1 MSITS
6 VGAELK
12 PTTSV
17 AGIDATVINKNNNNN
32 NNTNTNT
39 NNANSI
45 KQQQLI
51 NASRS
56 ANKAEQPVKVSDV
69 VENNATVTDA
79 KQAISVPLSAEQ
91 LEKVAQQLQDFVGE
105 MNRGLEFTV
114 DKDSGRDVI
123 KVIDKNSGDLVK
135 QYPSEEVLSL
145 VAKLSEMIG
154 SFVDAKV

>member
-32 NNTNTNT
+32 TNT
-39 NNANSI
+39 NNANSV

-51 NASRS
+51 NTTRS
-56 ANKAEQPVKVSDV
+56 ANKAEQALKVSDV
-69 VENNATVTDA
+69 IENNATVKDA
-79 KQAISVPLSAEQ
+79 KEASSAPLSAEH
-91 LEKVAQQLQDFVGE
+91 LDKVAQPLQDFVGE

-123 KVIDKNSGDLVK
+123 KVIDKNSGELVK
-135 QYPSEEVLSL
+135 QYPSEEVLTL

>member
-17 AGIDATVINKNNNNN
+17 AGIDATVINNNNNNNN
-32 NNTNTNT
+32 NNTNTN
-39 NNANSI
+39 NANSV

-51 NASRS
+51 NATRS
-56 ANKAEQPVKVSDV
+56 ANKAEQALKISDV
-69 VENNATVTDA
+69 VENNATVKDA
-79 KQAISVPLSAEQ
+79 KQATSAPLSAEQ

-123 KVIDKNSGDLVK
+123 KVIDKNSGELVK
-135 QYPSEEVLSL
+135 QYPSEEVLTL

>member
-17 AGIDATVINKNNNNN
+17 AGIDATVINKNNKNNN
-32 NNTNTNT
+32 NNTNTN
-39 NNANSI
+39 NANSV

-51 NASRS
+51 NTTRS
-56 ANKAEQPVKVSDV
+56 ANKAEQALKVSDV
-69 VENNATVTDA
+69 IENNATVKDA
-79 KQAISVPLSAEQ
+79 KEASSAPLSAEQ
-91 LEKVAQQLQDFVGE
+91 LDKVAQQLQDFVGE

-123 KVIDKNSGDLVK
+123 KVIDKNSGELVK
-135 QYPSEEVLSL
+135 QYPSEEVLTL